1 MLATG
6 TPHYCPQPISF
17 PPSTIRKLKFSIR
30 GDSILAMMKFL
41 AFTVVLG
48 LLVAGSA
55 AFVSNH
61 PRAVMACSSNC
72 EQ

>member
-1 MLATG
+1 MRRLNPG
-6 TPHYCPQPISF
+6 VQ
-17 PPSTIRKLKFSIR
+17 

-41 AFTVVLG
+41 AFSVVLG

-61 PRAVMACSSNC
+61 PRSVMACSSNC